1 VATSEKLPLPYRLV
15 RGSFRILFKLLARVD
30 AQGLERVPREGPVVM
45 AANHTT
51 IFEGPLL
58 MALFPRHPLTALAKQ
73 EFRGTA
79 VGKLLEAMGAVY
91 VARGEVDRQ
100 ALRELLRRLKAGGAV
115 GLAPEGTRSKTGVL
129 LKGKEGVAY
138 LALQTDAWIVP
149 VATWGQEKVI
159 SEWKRLRRPLL
170 HLRVGEPFKIQPEP
184 GKPRGQILEEATER
198 IMTSLARLLPAE
210 YRGYYADRVLDEPET
225 T

>member
-1 VATSEKLPLPYRLV
+1 VATSEKLPLSYRLV
-15 RGSFRILFKLLARVD
+15 RGSFRILFKLLTRVD
-30 AQGLERVPREGPVVM
+30 ARGLERVPQEGPVVM

-58 MALFPRHPLTALAKQ
+58 MARFPRHPLTAMAKQ
-73 EFRGTA
+73 EFRGTL

-91 VARGEVDRQ
+91 VARGEIDRA

-115 GLAPEGTRSKTGVL
+115 GLAPEGTRSRSGKL
-129 LKGKEGVAY
+129 LKGKDGVAY
-138 LALQTDAWIVP
+138 LALQSDAWIVP
-149 VATWGQEKVI
+149 VATWGQEKI
-159 SEWKRLRRPLL
+159 LSEWKRLRRPRVY
-170 HLRVGEPFKIQPEP
+170 LRVGEPFKIEREP
-184 GKPRGQILEEATER
+184 DKSRGQTLEEATER
-198 IMTSLARLLPAE
+198 IMVSLARLLPAE